1 MVDDIS
7 PITMANPE
15 TTREEIDSLF
25 GATDPRLID
34 DLAQAIARG
43 CVAYDVRLPAGCL
56 TAITK
61 SVLFTLD
68 QRRRT
73 ANG

>member
-1 MVDDIS
+1 MSDEFPSREQVD
-7 PITMANPE
+7 A
-15 TTREEIDSLF
+15 LF
-25 GATDPRLID
+25 SAADPRLID

-43 CVAYDVRLPAGCL
+43 CVAYDVRLPSGCL

-68 QRRRT
+68 QRAKVQQT
-73 ANG
+73 KSGAA